1 MLGIGGRF
9 AGAKGMVQM
18 PNLANLSPTAATAAL
33 SAAGLQLGTASEVE
47 SSNSGDNEK
56 VFSQSAV
63 AGSLVDYDSV
73 INYSYYRYVPPAV
86 VYTLDTVK
94 IADGSPSVETGC
106 NKTPNLQNAS
116 NQYYYCTRTLT
127 PYKYKLL
134 ANGIW
139 DGVSYGGYFTE
150 YSTWDCS
157 LTANQCGNNQVSVTE
172 ISRSSCIGPEGS
184 TGYQNVT
191 YRRNYVSGSPSNIT
205 YTEQQYGCTVPV
217 SRYEITRSTSRGP
230 CSSSGVGGCTCGQR
244 TVTTTIIYNTGPN
257 DTITSTECCP
267 NSSTLVRTANFY
279 DSCNNSTSTRPC
291 SYREYYVDC
300 LGNEIPGT
308 STRYSCTAIACG
320 CSSTA
325 GLVSCTSWS
334 GIASSGT
341 YAATRTCTYRRPD
354 CTTYTVTETQC
365 GGCTAWVGS
374 GRCTSGRLSQT
385 RTCYRSDCSTYT
397 ESRTVS
403 C

>member
-9 AGAKGMVQM
+9 VGAKGMVQM

-33 SAAGLQLGTASEVE
+33 TAAGLQLGTASEVE

-56 VFSQSAV
+56 VFTQSV
-63 AGSLVDYDSV
+63 AAGTLVDYDSA
-73 INYSYYRYVPPAV
+73 ISYSYYRYVPPAI

-94 IADGSPSVETGC
+94 IADGSPTTETGC

-116 NQYYYCTRTLT
+116 NQYFYCTRTLT

-134 ANGIW
+134 ANGVW

-150 YSTWDCS
+150 YSTWNCGI
-157 LTANQCGNNQVSVTE
+157 TADQCGNNQTSVTE

-191 YRRNYVSGSPSNIT
+191 YRRNYAAGSPTNVT

-217 SRYEITRSTSRGP
+217 SRYEITRSTSRGS
-230 CSSSGVGGCTCGQR
+230 CSGSGIGGCYCGQR

-267 NSSTLVRTANFY
+267 PSTSTVTGDPYYAP
-279 DSCNNSTSTRPC
+279 CNNSTSTRSC
-291 SYREYYVDC
+291 SYRITTYDC
-300 LGNEIPGT
+300 AGAQISTEVKSCAAIP
-308 STRYSCTAIACG
+308 CG

-365 GGCTAWVGS
+365 GGCTTWTSS

-385 RTCYRSDCSTYT
+385 RTCYRADCSTYT
-397 ESRTVS
+397 ESRTIA